1 MKKKKQ
7 ILSVFLSLCM
17 IISCMVGMS
26 VTAGAVVS
34 PSAAEP
40 TSALSGDGDITID
53 NFYDDFVGVTKEEAK
68 AWTGAPATGY
78 SMLTYKIDGGKLF
91 FVYFHDG
98 TCYDTGDDVVSIST
112 WNSALGQ
119 GGFLYYTTGSGSSTP
134 TWSGEIPFTETATI
148 NSDVTVSADTTL
160 TIAEGVTVTVNG
172 TINAEGK
179 TLTVAGKGAL
189 VVNGANGNKGDDG
202 EPGENGENGGN
213 GGDGGVGIAGNV
225 IVNGATVT
233 VTGGNGGNGGSGGN
247 AYEDGGNGGNGGN
260 GGFGIQGNLTVNS
273 GSATVTGGNGG
284 IGGIGGYGYNDGG
297 VGGIDG
303 NPGSAVSGTIT
314 GSAQESEDNSTW
326 SAVSNTGS
334 LARYVKIT
342 ADSTPSLPS
351 WTNGNVIGIL
361 DGTKLTV
368 AKKDGAQNGDMGNE
382 WTAEGTTEW
391 DSVKETI
398 TELEIQDSV
407 TSIGNGAF
415 DDCLKLTSV
424 TIPSSVT
431 SIGNSAFSWCTA
443 LTSVTIPSSV
453 TSIGHFAFYYCES
466 LTSVTIPSSVT
477 SIGNYAFSGC
487 SKLASVTIPNSVTS
501 IGFGSFQDCTSL
513 TSVTIPDSVTSI
525 DMNAFYR
532 CSALT
537 SVTIPSSVTRIGEE
551 AFRECT
557 SLTSVKFNPGTA
569 DATLSI
575 GEAAFNDTANGAKVA
590 YGTGDTVLYDGE
602 NEITTETL
610 LTAIQD
616 KILTWKESTYTITM
630 KNGGTASVD
639 GNTVTKAPKGAT
651 VEIVA
656 PVAEPGTEFNGWTST
671 PKVTFADADSDKT
684 TFTMPASNV
693 DIYASFQ
700 NIAYKI
706 TMRNGGTAYVDGKKA
721 TTAEAGTV
729 VTVKAGSSG
738 TSARFNGWT
747 TTTEGVEFADADS
760 AETTFKMPM
769 SDVEIT
775 ASYESV
781 KPYIPS
787 YSSNTSTTTSSST
800 ASSVDSASSAQPK
813 MRVTQN
819 DDNSLSV
826 SWDKVNG
833 ASLYSLYVRKD
844 GELKKVVDTKKT
856 KVRINNPENNTTLEY
871 VLKYTIGGVESAEN
885 KTYTATIK
893 VYYKP
898 AVKASSKDGAV
909 ILKWNKVEGAEKYRV
924 YKFTNGKLVKIAD
937 TTANA
942 VRLKNVIEGKTYKY
956 AVKAYVD
963 GKWTKVTSKDIVS
976 VKVK

>member
-1 MKKKKQ
+1 MKRTKTK
-7 ILSVFLSLCM
+7 ILSVFLSFCM

-26 VTAGAVVS
+26 VTASAESKTLAVDTIYNIGDSIVVS
-34 PSAAEP
+34 ADRTYIVYDDQNNATIYLNAGSYVVPQPGYYDYEYLQWTFDLSYITLYLGSGTTDGSE
-40 TSALSGDGDITID
+40 TVTGIKCVSGDGTQANPYKFELVTGSSTPATTTGGFVKVTDKSQITED
-53 NFYDDFVGVTKEEAK
+53 NIGESTAAEAK
-68 AWTGAPATGY
+68 AWIIANLTTLQSEQGTWYDFFFKENGTVKLVILNYTRLDEAHVNDENVYAPEDFSIASY
-78 SMLTYKIDGGKLF
+78 YFSSNEN
-91 FVYFHDG
+91 VYF
-98 TCYDTGDDVVSIST
+98 
-112 WNSALGQ
+112 W
-119 GGFLYYTTGSGSSTP
+119 
-134 TWSGEIPFTETATI
+134 
-148 NSDVTVSADTTL
+148 
-160 TIAEGVTVTVNG
+160 
-172 TINAEGK
+172 
-179 TLTVAGKGAL
+179 
-189 VVNGANGNKGDDG
+189 
-202 EPGENGENGGN
+202 
-213 GGDGGVGIAGNV
+213 
-225 IVNGATVT
+225 
-233 VTGGNGGNGGSGGN
+233 GGS
-247 AYEDGGNGGNGGN
+247 
-260 GGFGIQGNLTVNS
+260 
-273 GSATVTGGNGG
+273 
-284 IGGIGGYGYNDGG
+284 
-297 VGGIDG
+297 
-303 NPGSAVSGTIT
+303 
-314 GSAQESEDNSTW
+314 
-326 SAVSNTGS
+326 
-334 LARYVKIT
+334 
-342 ADSTPSLPS
+342 STPSLPS

-368 AKKDGAQNGDMGNE
+368 AKKDGAQNGDMGTG

-391 DSVKETI
+391 DSVKGTI

-415 DDCLKLTSV
+415 DNCLKLPSV

-453 TSIGHFAFYYCES
+453 TSIGNFAFYYCES

-501 IGFGSFQDCTSL
+501 IGFGSFQGCTSL

-525 DMNAFYR
+525 DMNAFDK

-551 AFRECT
+551 AFSRCT

-575 GEAAFNDTANGAKVA
+575 GEAAFYGTADGAKVA

-602 NEITTETL
+602 NEITTDTL
-610 LTAIQD
+610 LTDIQG
-616 KILTWKESTYTITM
+616 KNLTWKESTYTITM

-671 PKVTFADADSDKT
+671 SEGVTFEDASKAT
-684 TFTMPASNV
+684 TKFTMPANDVTIS
-693 DIYASFQ
+693 ASFQ
-700 NIAYKI
+700 NIAYNI
-706 TMRNGGTAYVDGKKA
+706 TMINGGTAYVDGEPA

-729 VTVKAGSSG
+729 VTIKAKSSVS
-738 TSARFNGWT
+738 TPAKFNGWT

-760 AETTFKMPM
+760 VETTFVMPI
-769 SDVEIT
+769 SDVTIT
-775 ASYESV
+775 ASFEGV
-781 KPYIPS
+781 TPYVPS
-787 YSSNTSTTTSSST
+787 YSTGTSTTTSSGT
-800 ASSVDSASSAQPK
+800 ASSVDSASSKAK
-813 MRVTQN
+813 MWAVQN
-819 DDNSLSV
+819 DDKSSITV
-826 SWDKVNG
+826 GWEKVNG
-833 ASLYSLYVRKD
+833 ATKYSLYVKKN
-844 GELKKVVDTKKT
+844 GKLEKVVDTKKT
-856 KVRINNPENNTTLEY
+856 KVLIKNPANNVNLEY
-871 VLKYTIGGVESAEN
+871 VLKYTIGGVESGEN
-885 KTYTATIK
+885 SAYTASIK

-924 YKFTNGKLVKIAD
+924 YKYTGGKLVKVAD

-942 VRLKNVIEGKTYKY
+942 VRLKNVTTGKTYKY

-963 GKWTKVTSKDIVS
+963 GKWTKVTKSDIVS